1 VNVPLLDLRAQFASI
16 ERDARAAMDRVLETQ
31 RFIGGPE
38 VEALEHELAAYC
50 GSRHAIGV
58 SSGTDAIL
66 AALMAIGI
74 GPGDEVIVPPFTFF
88 ATAGCVVRLGGKPV
102 FADIEP
108 RTFNIDPSKV
118 ERAVTKRTRAIMPV
132 HLFGQC
138 ADLDP
143 IGEIAARHGVAVIE
157 DAAQAIGAAY
167 KGRQAGSIGRIGC
180 FSFFPS
186 KNLGAFG
193 DGGIVT
199 TGDDELAAKLR
210 VLRDH
215 GQSPKYHYRFVGGNF
230 RLDALQAAVLRVKLS
245 HLEAW
250 HEARRRNARRYD
262 SHLADTAVTTP
273 WIAPHNRA
281 IYNQYVIR
289 HPDRDGLKQHLS
301 DRGVGTE
308 VYYPVSLHLQECFAD
323 LGHREGDFPE
333 SERAQREVL
342 AIPVYPELTEE
353 QIGYVAECIAEF
365 ARR

>member
-16 ERDARAAMDRVLETQ
+16 ERDVRAAMDRVLETQ

-38 VEALEHELAAYC
+38 VEALEHEIAAYC
-50 GSRHAIGV
+50 GTRHAVGV

-66 AALMAIGI
+66 GALMALGI

-88 ATAGCVVRLGGKPV
+88 ATAGCVVRLGAKPV
-102 FADIEP
+102 FVDVEP
-108 RTFNIDPSKV
+108 RTLNIDPSKV

-138 ADLDP
+138 ADVDP
-143 IGEIAARHGVAVIE
+143 IVEIAERHGVPVIE

-167 KGRQAGSIGRIGC
+167 KGRRAGSLGRLGC

-199 TGDDELAAKLR
+199 TGDDALAERLR
-210 VLRDH
+210 VIRDH
-215 GQSPKYHYRFVGGNF
+215 GQKPKYHYRFVGGNF
-230 RLDALQAAVLRVKLS
+230 RLDALQAAVLRVKLT

-250 HEARRRNARRYD
+250 HEARRRNAGRYD
-262 SHLADTAVTTP
+262 SLLADTAVTTP
-273 WIAPHNRA
+273 WIAPHNRT
-281 IYNQYVIR
+281 IFNQYVIR
-289 HPDRDGLKQHLS
+289 HRDRDGLRQHLS

-308 VYYPVSLHLQECFAD
+308 IYYPVSLHLQECFAD
-323 LGHREGDFPE
+323 LGHGAGDFPE
-333 SERAQREVL
+333 AERAQREVL
-342 AIPVYPELTEE
+342 ALPVYPELTEE
-353 QIGYVAECIAEF
+353 QILYVAECIARYP
-365 ARR
+365 RR

>member
-16 ERDARAAMDRVLETQ
+16 EREVRAAMDRVLETQ

-38 VEALEHELAAYC
+38 VEGLEHEIAAYC
-50 GSRHAIGV
+50 GTRHAIGV

-66 AALMAIGI
+66 GALMALGI

-138 ADLDP
+138 ADVDP
-143 IGEIAARHGVAVIE
+143 IVEIGERHGVPVIE
-157 DAAQAIGAAY
+157 DAAQALGATY
-167 KGRQAGSIGRIGC
+167 KGRRAGSLARLGC

-199 TGDDELAAKLR
+199 TDDDALAAKLR

-215 GQSPKYHYRFVGGNF
+215 GQKPKYHYRFVGGNF
-230 RLDALQAAVLRVKLS
+230 RLDALQAAVLRVKLT

-250 HEARRRNARRYD
+250 HEARRRNAGRYD
-262 SHLADTAVTTP
+262 SLLAGSAVTTP
-273 WIAPHNRA
+273 WIAPHNRT

-289 HPDRDGLKQHLS
+289 HPDRDGLRQHLS

-323 LGHREGDFPE
+323 LGHRDGDFPE

-342 AIPVYPELTEE
+342 ALPVYPELTEE
-353 QIGYVAECIAEF
+353 QIGHVAECIAQY

>member
-1 VNVPLLDLRAQFASI
+1 MNVPLLDLRAQFASI
-16 ERDARAAMDRVLETQ
+16 EREVRAAMDRVLETQ

-38 VEALEHELAAYC
+38 VEGLEHEIAAYC
-50 GSRHAIGV
+50 GTRHAIGV

-66 AALMAIGI
+66 GALMALGI

-138 ADLDP
+138 ADVDP
-143 IGEIAARHGVAVIE
+143 IVEIGERHGVPVIE
-157 DAAQAIGAAY
+157 DAAQALGATY
-167 KGRQAGSIGRIGC
+167 KGRRAGSLARLGC

-199 TGDDELAAKLR
+199 TDDDALAAKLR

-215 GQSPKYHYRFVGGNF
+215 GQKPKYHYRFVGGNF
-230 RLDALQAAVLRVKLS
+230 RLDALQAAVLRVKLT

-250 HEARRRNARRYD
+250 HEARRRNAGRYD
-262 SHLADTAVTTP
+262 SLLAGSAVTTP
-273 WIAPHNRA
+273 WIAPHNRT

-289 HPDRDGLKQHLS
+289 HPDRDGLRQHLS

-323 LGHREGDFPE
+323 LGHRDGDFPE

-342 AIPVYPELTEE
+342 ALPVYPELTEE
-353 QIGYVAECIAEF
+353 QIGHVAECIAQY